1 MFIALVRV
9 YIFIHLLVIVSDFK
23 MPFNNMTHLDTIPK
37 MLSCFNLVML

>member
-23 MPFNNMTHLDTIPK
+23 MPFNNINDPFRHYTKNAEL
-37 MLSCFNLVML
+37 F